1 MVIAILV
8 VMGAILVVM
17 FATNVSPTGTVC
29 VVIAILVVMFATNVS
44 PTGTDVRGDSY
55 SGSYGGYSGSYVC
68 NQCFTDWN
76 ICAW

>member
-8 VMGAILVVM
+8 VMG
-17 FATNVSPTGTVC
+17 
-29 VVIAILVVMFATNVS
+29 AILVVMFATNVS

-55 SGSYGGYSGSYVC
+55 SGSYVC

-76 ICAW
+76 RCAS

>member
-1 MVIAILV
+1 MIAILV
-8 VMGAILVVM
+8 VMG
-17 FATNVSPTGTVC
+17 
-29 VVIAILVVMFATNVS
+29 AILVVMFATNVS

-55 SGSYGGYSGSYVC
+55 SGSYVC